1 MRLID
6 ADALQE
12 RLKKKKPD
20 PAAPRYVEGFN
31 DALLR
36 FKSMVHSAPTIKAE
50 QKKGKW
56 ITETINSYTKQTYC
70 SVCNNKA
77 PVAFVSDDYY
87 ANRAHG
93 EINFTNY
100 CPVCGADMRGEQ
112 E

>member
-1 MRLID
+1 
-6 ADALQE
+6 
-12 RLKKKKPD
+12 
-20 PAAPRYVEGFN
+20 
-31 DALLR
+31 
-36 FKSMVHSAPTIKAE
+36 MVHRAPTIKAE